1 MVDNGNEI
9 GIILGVTLLA
19 YMIEY
24 FKLVFNL
31 SVVNVF
37 LFINLIGLY
46 YISRKLKVSITIEYN
61 SDRIRSD
68 SAEFG

>member
-1 MVDNGNEI
+1 MTDNGNDI
-9 GIILGVTLLA
+9 GIILGVILLA

-24 FKLVFNL
+24 FQFVLNL
-31 SVVNVF
+31 SVFNVF

-61 SDRIRSD
+61 SDNSN
-68 SAEFG
+68 

>member
-1 MVDNGNEI
+1 MTDNGNDI

-24 FKLVFNL
+24 FQFVLNL
-31 SVVNVF
+31 SVFNVF

-61 SDRIRSD
+61 SDIIQIN
-68 SAEFG
+68 SAELG

>member
-1 MVDNGNEI
+1 MTDNGNDI
-9 GIILGVTLLA
+9 GIILGVILLA

-24 FKLVFNL
+24 FQFVLNL
-31 SVVNVF
+31 SVFNVF

-61 SDRIRSD
+61 SDIIQINS
-68 SAEFG
+68 

>member
-1 MVDNGNEI
+1 MTDNGNDI

-24 FKLVFNL
+24 FQFVLNL
-31 SVVNVF
+31 SVFNVF

-46 YISRKLKVSITIEYN
+46 YISRKLKVSIIIEYN
-61 SDRIRSD
+61 SDIIQII
-68 SAEFG
+68 SAELG